1 MDGSLALGQAYAVVI
16 LGSESLV
23 IHYEHAALTMPLRR
37 AQSGYIMMTV
47 WWRPSA
53 CFELMGMEKR
63 EALGFLIG
71 FTVGKMQMRL

>member
-37 AQSGYIMMTV
+37 AHHALTPRSVRLYNDDSLV
-47 WWRPSA
+47 
-53 CFELMGMEKR
+53 
-63 EALGFLIG
+63 EAFRV
-71 FTVGKMQMRL
+71 F